1 MQRVCAA
8 LCIALFAS
16 AAMAQTQ
23 AGGAITSDTVWHAA
37 QSPYVVNADIQV
49 QSGATLTIEAGTTVY
64 MGADTRFIVQAGTV
78 KAIGTAQSPIII
90 TSQKLQNNQIPAP
103 GNWQQII
110 FNAGTNSATKLEY
123 VQIEYGKGIV
133 VNSAAPTF
141 NYLTLKNNQGA
152 AVAVDLAASPVGAG
166 NQAIGNNINAI
177 VVPDGDISG
186 SVTWGMRGIPYLVL
200 SGTVSVGASPKIT
213 TIAPNSV
220 QQGETQTV
228 TVSGSRLTGLSQAA
242 FNLEGLSAEVLQG
255 TTDTQAQL
263 KISATSNAAIGAASL
278 SALADAGEI
287 KFNNAFTVVSTQPK
301 LTSVAP
307 SIISTNQG
315 DVAVTL
321 KGQNFT
327 NQSVAYLDTAA
338 LATTYVNATEA
349 TAIIPN
355 QVVNATKSIKL
366 RTPNPKNGGAEFVS
380 NDLAISVIT
389 PAPVALSITPNAL
402 RRGETKS
409 FQITG
414 TGLAGTQLA
423 ASDAALTISN
433 LVLTQTQA
441 DFNLTAS
448 ANASL
453 GAQKITLSN
462 AAGSTSVNVT
472 VNPAL
477 PAAVLA
483 PTPVA
488 VPPDGTSR
496 QFAVQLSFADT
507 QSHTFTAT
515 IGDTSIASTSS
526 SSLTIAAGQLQAVGS
541 ITGLKAGVTSL
552 TLVSSTLGTLSV
564 PVYVTSDFVG
574 LNTSTAPLLGV
585 MLTPPPLPPAQ
596 QSVSPVS
603 PHLGVVLGNFIQSVA
618 PKAFTVG
625 SGPSTLTISGAG
637 LQGASSVTISPA
649 DGVTAGAIAVAADG
663 TSVTVPL
670 TVAANA
676 PVTARQII
684 VLSQA
689 GVPYP
694 VAKPDADRILITL
707 PMPEIYSIEPLVG
720 TPGTSSVS
728 LVVRGRNLQ
737 SAQSLNVSPPD
748 GITLDSSVVV
758 NADGTQLSAGMAIAP
773 SAPLGQRV
781 ITVTTPAGT
790 SDATASV
797 ANIFNVVNQL
807 VSNVTPVVSPV
818 LGIVKQDTS
827 TSTQA
832 YGAFAPAL
840 GVTLGTAATSISPA
854 AKAIGTTF
862 TLTVQGAGLQGVT
875 GISFV
880 PATGLTVGMPEI
892 AADGLSLT
900 VAVSIAADAPQTART
915 VKLSAGAVS
924 VPFANPAAAVFNVTA
939 VLPSIDSTDPTVLQ
953 LGAAP
958 IVMTIRGKN
967 FQDAQ
972 SVKFVPFEGIT
983 VSIPPTVDATGTQ
996 LTVNVSAS
1004 SSATLGQRA
1013 VIVSTPGGES
1023 AAELSVANTVSLA
1036 SNILTAGPVAAPLLG
1051 IVVQDAT
1058 PPTSSVFGPIVAP
1071 DVGVVY
1077 GEIAAQPASS
1087 FAFSKPLGVVLGPIA
1102 TAVQPQKLAVSSA
1115 GTLSISGFALNSVS
1129 DVSVSPAQG
1138 VTIGSPWQISV
1149 DGSQVIV
1156 PISIAADAAPTI
1168 RKLVLSDAAGKIVF
1182 SDPAGSTFG
1191 IYSNAV
1197 PQLSSISPI
1206 VSTAGS
1212 LVTLT
1217 ILGQNLQNATAV
1229 VALPGDG
1236 LTFDPQLAVNSD
1248 GTQLTVRVQ
1257 IAPDAQLGSRVIQVV
1272 TPVTA
1277 SSSESNA
1284 ANKFTVYAP

>member
-1 MQRVCAA
+1 MYTG

-16 AAMAQTQ
+16 VATAQTQ
-23 AGGAITSDTVWHAA
+23 TGGAITFDTVWHAA
-37 QSPYVVNADIQV
+37 QSPYVVNTDIQV

-78 KAIGTAQSPIII
+78 KAIGTGQSPIII
-90 TSQKLQNNQIPAP
+90 TSQKLQNNQVPAP
-103 GNWQQII
+103 GDWQQII

-133 VNSAAPTF
+133 VNGAAPTF

-177 VVPDGDISG
+177 VVPDGDISS
-186 SVTWGMRGIPYLVL
+186 SVTWGVRGIPYLVL

-213 TIAPNSV
+213 TITPNNV
-220 QQGETQTV
+220 QQGETQML
-228 TVSGSRLTGLSQAA
+228 TVSGARLTGLSQAV
-242 FNLEGLSAEVLQG
+242 FNLAGVSAEVLQG
-255 TTDTQAQL
+255 ATDTQVQL
-263 KISATSNAAIGAASL
+263 QVSATANAAIGAASL

-287 KFNNAFTVVSTQPK
+287 KFNNAITVVSTQPK
-301 LTSVAP
+301 LTSIAP

-315 DVAVTL
+315 DVSVTL
-321 KGQNFT
+321 TGQNFT
-327 NQSVAYLDTAA
+327 NQSVAYLDAGA
-338 LATTYVNATEA
+338 LATTYVNATQVSA
-349 TAIIPN
+349 VIPN
-355 QVVNATKSIKL
+355 QIANATKSIKL
-366 RTPNPKNGGAEFVS
+366 RTPNPIVGAAEFVS
-380 NDLAISVIT
+380 NDLAISIIT
-389 PAPVALSITPNAL
+389 PAPVALSVTPNAL
-402 RRGETKS
+402 RRGETKN

-414 TGLAGTQLA
+414 AGLAGTQLA
-423 ASDAALTISN
+423 ASDPALTISN
-433 LVLTQTQA
+433 LVLTPTQA
-441 DFNLTAS
+441 NFNLTAL
-448 ANASL
+448 ANAAL
-453 GAQKITLSN
+453 GKQKITLSN
-462 AAGSTSVNVT
+462 ASGNTSVDVT
-472 VNPAL
+472 VNPPL
-477 PAAVLA
+477 PVAVLA

-488 VPPDGTSR
+488 VPPDGSSR

-507 QSHTFTAT
+507 QSHLFTVT
-515 IGDTSIASTSS
+515 IGDTSVASTSS

-585 MLTPPPLPPAQ
+585 VLTPQSLPPAQ

-603 PHLGVVLGNFIQSVA
+603 PHLGVVLGNFIQAVA

-637 LQGASSVTISPA
+637 LQGASSVAISPA

-670 TVAANA
+670 TIAANA
-676 PVTARQII
+676 PVTTRQVI

-707 PMPEIYSIEPLVG
+707 PMPEIYSIEPLFG
-720 TPGTSSVS
+720 TPGTFSVS
-728 LVVRGRNLQ
+728 LVIRGHNLQ
-737 SAQSLNVSPPD
+737 SAQSLNASPSD
-748 GITLDSSVVV
+748 GVTFDSSVVV
-758 NADGTQLSAGMAIAP
+758 NGDGTQLTAGMAIAL

-797 ANIFNVVNQL
+797 ANSFKVVNQL
-807 VSNVTPVVSPV
+807 VSNVTPIVSPV
-818 LGIVKQDTS
+818 LGIVKQDANAP
-827 TSTQA
+827 TQA
-832 YGAFAPAL
+832 YGAFSPAL
-840 GVTLGTAATSISPA
+840 GVTLGTAAVSISPT

-862 TLTVQGAGLQGVT
+862 VLTVQGAGLQGVT
-875 GISFV
+875 GINFV
-880 PATGLTVGMPEI
+880 PATGLSVGMPEI

-915 VKLSAGAVS
+915 VKLSAGAVT

-939 VLPSIDSTDPTVLQ
+939 VLPSIDSTDPLVLQ

-958 IVMTIRGKN
+958 VVMTIRGKN
-967 FQDAQ
+967 FQNAQ
-972 SVKFVPFEGIT
+972 NVKFVPSEGIT
-983 VSIPPTVDATGTQ
+983 VSVPPTVDATGTQ

-1004 SSATLGQRA
+1004 SGAAPGQRA
-1013 VIVSTPGGES
+1013 VIVVTPGGES
-1023 AAELSVANTVSLA
+1023 AAELNIANTVSLA
-1036 SNILTAGPVAAPLLG
+1036 ANMLTAGPVAAPLLG
-1051 IVVQDAT
+1051 IVMQDTT
-1058 PPTSSVFGPIVAP
+1058 PPAPAVFGPIVAP
-1071 DVGVVY
+1071 NVGVVY
-1077 GEIAAQPASS
+1077 GEVAAQPVGS
-1087 FAFSKPLGVVLGPIA
+1087 FAFSKPLGVVVGPIA

-1115 GTLSISGFALNSVS
+1115 GALSISGFALNNVNN
-1129 DVSVSPAQG
+1129 VSVSPAQG
-1138 VTIGSPWQISV
+1138 VTIGSPLQISA
-1149 DGSQVIV
+1149 DGSQVTV
-1156 PISIAADAAPTI
+1156 PISIAADAAPTV
-1168 RKLVLSDAAGKIVF
+1168 RTLVLSDATGKIAF
-1182 SDPAGSTFG
+1182 SNPAGSTFG
-1191 IYSNAV
+1191 IYPNAV
-1197 PQLSSISPI
+1197 PQFSSISPI

-1229 VALPGDG
+1229 VALPGG
-1236 LTFDPQLAVNSD
+1236 GFTFDPQLAVNGD

-1257 IAPDAQLGSRVIQVV
+1257 IAPDAPLGARVIQVV

-1277 SSSESNA
+1277 SSSEPSV